1 MHCEKL
7 GVSLHDANLGESKT
21 IYWLEW
27 KDASS
32 SESKQKTKFCNP
44 NKLVIQGETAAL
56 EQLNDMH
63 IAWVTDILPQDMTF
77 RSQMVLYPLFTI

>member
-1 MHCEKL
+1 MCIRSSIKYIVVSRIRQTHLHCEKL
-7 GVSLHDANLGESKT
+7 GVSLCNANLGESET

-44 NKLVIQGETAAL
+44 NKLVIQG
-56 EQLNDMH
+56 
-63 IAWVTDILPQDMTF
+63 
-77 RSQMVLYPLFTI
+77 